1 MPPLLAGENFEIRYI
16 NVGLSWLQRTRR
28 ICSHSPS
35 TACTSRRRHRRRL
48 LLLLHCTKNF
58 TPTITYFFRWDTMRN
73 NCVKAI

>member
-28 ICSHSPS
+28 IALLPP
-35 TACTSRRRHRRRL
+35 APVRHRLLLSL

-73 NCVKAI
+73 NSVKAI